1 MQKQALMLEAAT
13 RMSLCVEFFAQWR
26 GNIRVGAGAAPAS
39 NR

>member
-13 RMSLCVEFFAQWR
+13 PMSLCVEFFGRWR
-26 GNIRVGAGAAPAS
+26 GNIRIGAGEAPAS